1 MEKIE
6 KKRFIGIGKCSKYY
20 LYILI
25 TVICKTL
32 KNFIFKNE
40 LTPEEDGG
48 IFGFVPELSGHFYV
62 QYLYKYISLTIGG
75 LVIQC
80 ISNKKQKSEKSNVD
94 NNNIEKNDKN
104 NDIQSLSEESL
115 LRKKTLI
122 FRDEMK
128 NHKYNKVEIFLVCF
142 AYCLSHELLKL
153 LYLLKFDRLD
163 LYSLE
168 ILWVLIFM
176 KKYFVIS
183 VYNFKI
189 VAIVIITVIAT
200 ILLIISSFLKHRDN
214 ENRNINA
221 FEYVEYFTGN
231 MIYAIPIFII
241 LAISEI
247 LLSYSRVRAKVLMD
261 LKYLSR
267 YKITF
272 YIGICG
278 TILIVICLII
288 FPFIECQ
295 GVIMKQICKV
305 REESNNENNINAPV
319 YIDNILFY
327 LNHMR
332 EPDREIYIEIFVI
345 IPLFLILNLVEFICE
360 ISVIYHFNPNY
371 ILVRDNLYYVIMRLC
386 FVVINYADFNFEKD
400 LSLTQFFILEF
411 VEIISIFAFCIYLEI
426 IELRFFGLDYYLKRN
441 IIQRSKLNSFD
452 QDANN
457 SSEEA
462 KLNNSAASEEDESP
476 YEQNSV
482 YE

>member
-1 MEKIE
+1 
-6 KKRFIGIGKCSKYY
+6 
-20 LYILI
+20 
-25 TVICKTL
+25 
-32 KNFIFKNE
+32 
-40 LTPEEDGG
+40 
-48 IFGFVPELSGHFYV
+48 
-62 QYLYKYISLTIGG
+62 
-75 LVIQC
+75 
-80 ISNKKQKSEKSNVD
+80 
-94 NNNIEKNDKN
+94 
-104 NDIQSLSEESL
+104 
-115 LRKKTLI
+115 
-122 FRDEMK
+122 
-128 NHKYNKVEIFLVCF
+128 
-142 AYCLSHELLKL
+142 
-153 LYLLKFDRLD
+153 
-163 LYSLE
+163 
-168 ILWVLIFM
+168 
-176 KKYFVIS
+176 
-183 VYNFKI
+183 
-189 VAIVIITVIAT
+189 
-200 ILLIISSFLKHRDN
+200 
-214 ENRNINA
+214 
-221 FEYVEYFTGN
+221 
-231 MIYAIPIFII
+231 
-241 LAISEI
+241 
-247 LLSYSRVRAKVLMD
+247 MD

-267 YKITF
+267 YQITF

-295 GVIMKQICKV
+295 GVMKQICKV
-305 REESNNENNINAPV
+305 REKSNNKDNINAPV

-332 EPDREIYIEIFVI
+332 EPNREIYTEIFVI

-400 LSLTQFFILEF
+400 LSLPQFFILEF

-426 IELRFFGLDYYLKRN
+426 IELRFFGFDYYLKRN

-462 KLNNSAASEEDESP
+462 KLNNSPACEEDESP